1 MSAPL
6 STRANTWALASRIRS
21 FRLVRIRLRGRC
33 CLRTAILYHHPTM
46 EDLTTIDIFAG
57 AGGLSLGFE
66 QAGFLPAL
74 GVDSDERAMAA
85 YSVNFP
91 NANTHIGDVSS
102 LTGGDLLQAAGTGSC
117 SVVIG
122 GPPCGAFS
130 FGGLRR
136 KDDDRR
142 ELVSEFGRLVREV
155 APRSFVMENVPGVL
169 SPGARAIINQFRSE
183 MEEGQYDVA
192 DPWVLD
198 AADFGVPQRRRRV
211 FIVGVRRGLPIPN
224 QPTVSGA
231 PPPTASDAIRDLE
244 NLHPPESSP
253 NGEPTC
259 LLGQASPYAARLRG
273 EALDHTDLASQ
284 RPSAG
289 FLTGCGHVNHSPS
302 VQERFGAVLPGTPDP
317 ISRFFRLHPDRVAPT
332 IRAGTLPPAGS
343 HTAPRPIH
351 YAFPRCITAREAARL
366 QSLPD
371 WFHVDHTKWRGFMQI
386 GNAVPP
392 LLGRAVAAAIK
403 RSLSTGEAHS
413 DA

>member
-1 MSAPL
+1 MP
-6 STRANTWALASRIRS
+6 
-21 FRLVRIRLRGRC
+21 
-33 CLRTAILYHHPTM
+33 YHEPTM
-46 EDLTTIDIFAG
+46 EDLTTIDVFAG

-66 QAGFLPAL
+66 QAGFMPTL

-85 YSVNFP
+85 YSMNFP
-91 NANTHIGDVSS
+91 NANTHIGDVDF
-102 LTGGDLLQAAGTGSC
+102 LTGSDLLQAAGTGSC
-117 SVVIG
+117 SVMIG

-169 SPGARAIINQFRSE
+169 SPGARDIISQFRSE
-183 MEEGQYDVA
+183 MEEGEYDVA

-211 FIVGVRRGLPIPN
+211 FIVGVRRGLSIPN
-224 QPTVSGA
+224 QPTASGA

-244 NLHPPESSP
+244 NLETTESSP
-253 NGEPTC
+253 NGERTC
-259 LLGQASPYAARLRG
+259 LLGLASPYAARLRG
-273 EALDHTDLASQ
+273 EELDDTDLASE
-284 RPSAG
+284 RPSTEV
-289 FLTGCGHVNHSPS
+289 LTGCGHVNHSAS
-302 VQERFGAVLPGTPDP
+302 VQDRFGAVLPGTPDP
-317 ISRFFRLHPDRVAPT
+317 ISRFFRLHPDRIAPT
-332 IRAGTLPPAGS
+332 IRAGTLPNAGS

-392 LLGRAVAAAIK
+392 LLGRAVAGAVK
-403 RSLSTGEAHS
+403 RSLTTADAH
-413 DA
+413 ANA